1 MKDVCVVLPTY
12 NEAGTI
18 RELLAALE
26 RSMVGLSIRVV
37 VVDDGSKDGTLGI
50 LREMMERHGNIILV
64 ERGRKLGLGIAIIDG
79 FKTALSLEP
88 EPEFV
93 VTMDADLSHDP
104 GELPSLVEAC
114 DGDTVVIGSRYVE
127 NGEIHGW
134 GPYRKM
140 VSAVANFFVRAFT
153 DINARDCTSGFRCY
167 SASLVRAVLPNLE
180 SVGYD
185 VQIETLHEAVRLGFS
200 IEERPITF
208 RERRSGES
216 KLKFG
221 DIWGFMKRVYTLFRR
236 SGEWRRIIKFG
247 IVGLIGAFVNEGLLW
262 YLTSQVGIYY
272 MVSAVISTE
281 AAIINN
287 FFWNEVWT
295 FREHAEDSLR
305 GSFSRFMKFNL
316 SRIVGMA
323 MGVALMVFFTEM
335 IGVYYLISNIIA
347 VGIVFTWNYLTSAAW
362 VW

>member
-64 ERGRKLGLGIAIIDG
+64 ERGRKLGLGTAIIDG

-88 EPEFV
+88 EPEFI

-167 SASLVRAVLPNLE
+167 SASLVRAVLP
-180 SVGYD
+180 
-185 VQIETLHEAVRLGFS
+185 
-200 IEERPITF
+200 
-208 RERRSGES
+208 
-216 KLKFG
+216 
-221 DIWGFMKRVYTLFRR
+221 
-236 SGEWRRIIKFG
+236 
-247 IVGLIGAFVNEGLLW
+247 
-262 YLTSQVGIYY
+262 
-272 MVSAVISTE
+272 
-281 AAIINN
+281 
-287 FFWNEVWT
+287 
-295 FREHAEDSLR
+295 
-305 GSFSRFMKFNL
+305 
-316 SRIVGMA
+316 
-323 MGVALMVFFTEM
+323 
-335 IGVYYLISNIIA
+335 
-347 VGIVFTWNYLTSAAW
+347 
-362 VW
+362 